1 MLVVAIGTPSSVLI
15 GASRVMPNAAHD
27 KRLRVLVEAH
37 FDFVWR
43 SLRAL
48 GVPSTTAD
56 DAAQRVFI
64 IASEKLESI
73 TAGSEK
79 AFLFSTVRGV
89 AANARRS
96 QQRRRESF
104 DEIALLHSPDEGQD
118 PEQALLDKE
127 AKRLL
132 EQVLEA
138 MPDDLRNVFV
148 LHELENL
155 TTPTIAEVLEIPPG
169 TVASR
174 LRRAREEFKL
184 SVTRM
189 KLQLRMD

>member
-1 MLVVAIGTPSSVLI
+1 MET
-15 GASRVMPNAAHD
+15 
-27 KRLRVLVEAH
+27 H

-48 GVPSTTAD
+48 GVPSTSAD

-64 IASEKLESI
+64 IASEKLEAI

-104 DEIALLHSPDEGQD
+104 DEIALLQSPDQAHD
-118 PEQALLDKE
+118 PEQALIDKE
-127 AKRLL
+127 AKNLL

-155 TTPTIAEVLEIPPG
+155 TTPTIAEVLEIPAG

-189 KLQLRMD
+189 KLQLRLD

>member
-1 MLVVAIGTPSSVLI
+1 MARMSQQ
-15 GASRVMPNAAHD
+15 
-27 KRLRVLVEAH
+27 RLRTLVETH

-48 GVPSTTAD
+48 GVSPAAAD
-56 DAAQRVFI
+56 DAAQRVFM
-64 IASEKLESI
+64 IASQKLDAI
-73 TAGSEK
+73 ADGSEK

-104 DEIALLHSPDEGQD
+104 DDIALTQTPDEAAD
-118 PEQALLDKE
+118 PEQALMDKQ
-127 AKRLL
+127 AKQLL

-138 MPDDLRNVFV
+138 MPDDLRDVFV
-148 LHELENL
+148 LHELESL
-155 TTPTIAEVLEIPPG
+155 TTATIAEVLEIPSG

-184 SVTRM
+184 TVTRLR
-189 KLQLRMD
+189 LQLRID

>member
-1 MLVVAIGTPSSVLI
+1 MSPADE
-15 GASRVMPNAAHD
+15 R
-27 KRLRVLVEAH
+27 RLRVLVETQ

-48 GVPSTTAD
+48 GIPSAEAD
-56 DAAQRVFI
+56 DAAQRVFG
-64 IASEKLESI
+64 IAAQKLEAI
-73 TAGSEK
+73 AVGSEK

-96 QQRRRESF
+96 QQRRRETY
-104 DEIALLHSPDEGQD
+104 DEVALSQAPDEAHD
-118 PEQALLDKE
+118 PEQALMDKQ

-132 EQVLEA
+132 EQVLDT
-138 MPDDLRNVFV
+138 MPDDLRDVFV
-148 LHELENL
+148 LHELEGL
-155 TTPTIAEVLEIPPG
+155 TTTTIAEVLEIPSG

-184 SVTRM
+184 SVTRL
-189 KLQLRMD
+189 KLQLHLE